1 MKKEIC
7 RIMKE
12 QGLNITIEANQ
23 KTIDFLDVHLSLSND
38 IYKPFRK
45 PNDFPAYVHA
55 QLNHATSHIKN
66 IPINVD
72 KRLNML
78 SCNEEVFNEAKP
90 MYQIALRNS
99 GYDYELKYEKVDIH
113 AMNNNSV
120 RQKRSKKRQT
130 FWFNTVFDKQAS
142 GNKYWC
148 QVSSNS

>member
-1 MKKEIC
+1 
-7 RIMKE
+7 
-12 QGLNITIEANQ
+12 
-23 KTIDFLDVHLSLSND
+23 
-38 IYKPFRK
+38 
-45 PNDFPAYVHA
+45 
-55 QLNHATSHIKN
+55 
-66 IPINVD
+66 
-72 KRLNML
+72 ML

-120 RQKRSKKRQT
+120 RQKRSKKRHT

-142 GNKYWC
+142 GNKCWC

>member
-1 MKKEIC
+1 MC
-7 RIMKE
+7 
-12 QGLNITIEANQ
+12 NACTAC
-23 KTIDFLDVHLSLSND
+23 
-38 IYKPFRK
+38 
-45 PNDFPAYVHA
+45 
-55 QLNHATSHIKN
+55 
-66 IPINVD
+66 NVD

-130 FWFNTVFDKQAS
+130 FWFNPVFDKQVETNVGAKFLQILDTTFTRDHVLHKLFNCHTVKVS
-142 GNKYWC
+142 YRTLGNLAKTIST
-148 QVSSNS
+148 QNSKVLIVYEQQQQPEQRA